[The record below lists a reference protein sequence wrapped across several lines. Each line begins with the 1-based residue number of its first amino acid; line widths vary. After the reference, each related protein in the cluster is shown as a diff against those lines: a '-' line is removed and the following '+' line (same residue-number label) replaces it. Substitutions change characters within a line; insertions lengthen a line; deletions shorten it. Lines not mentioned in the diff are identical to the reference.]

1 MKGEL
6 TLKINGFLRFVSFS
20 LVVALLLTTINTTI
34 LSSKVEAVVN
44 DNYDYTEEDVEELA
58 GVLEVIFEKGII
70 YDENGSEIGY
80 DKEIINEELSGTE
93 YSDLIDDFEEKGLFL
108 NSDNKNYFSYDELEN
123 FGDVLPMVQ
132 ASGKSKRDAYIDNCL
147 VGKLSDS
154 FGVGAITTVVEAIR
168 QKSFIKAAKE
178 LLKVGVKGGG
188 IVITLGWMLTSCIA
202 SADKKGL

>member
-1 MKGEL
+1 M
-6 TLKINGFLRFVSFS
+6 KINGFLRFVSFS